1 MAKRKRKVSSDV
13 SDSLYEEE
21 EFELSEEITE
31 EESGFEEPKKGKRA
45 RRRPSSSSGG
55 NGVVAKNSVKKVE
68 GGEKVKTKAKLEA
81 EAEVL
86 DRPPAVN
93 SDYTPIPWKGR
104 LGFVCYL
111 IPNSSNQAES

>member
-1 MAKRKRKVSSDV
+1 MAKRKRKVSSDI

-21 EFELSEEITE
+21 EFELSEEEITE
-31 EESGFEEPKKGKRA
+31 EESDFEEPKKGKRA

-55 NGVVAKNSVKKVE
+55 NGVAAKNSVKKAE
-68 GGEKVKTKAKLEA
+68 GGEKVKTKARLEA

-111 IPNSSNQAES
+111 IPNSSD

>member
-1 MAKRKRKVSSDV
+1 MAKRKRKASSDA

-21 EFELSEEITE
+21 EFELSEEEITE

-45 RRRPSSSSGG
+45 RKRPSSSSSG
-55 NGVVAKNSVKKVE
+55 NGVAVKNLVKKAE
-68 GGEKVKTKAKLEA
+68 GGEKAKTKARLEA

-104 LGFVCYL
+104 LGFVCYP
-111 IPNSSNQAES
+111 IPNSSN